1 MQTVNEALDRLSRSA
16 FRSRFRLTG
25 ADLEYIDR
33 KGLDTIRSHARDFVR
48 NRLAPAEPENDGSQT
63 PMRGHPVF
71 VAMHAT
77 ACCCRGCLCKWY
89 HVEKG
94 VPLTDAQ
101 QEKITGLIMAWIE
114 RQMNAARTDKT
125 VRKDE
130 NGGEDK

>member
-1 MQTVNEALDRLSRSA
+1 MQTVSEALDRLSRSA

-25 ADLEYIDR
+25 ADLDYIDR
-33 KGLDTIRSHARDFVR
+33 KGLDVIRSHARDFVR
-48 NRLAPAEPENDGSQT
+48 DRLAPAEPENDGSQT

-89 HVEKG
+89 RVRKG
-94 VPLTDAQ
+94 VPLTEAQ
-101 QEKITGLIMAWIE
+101 QNKITELIMAWIE
-114 RQMNAARTDKT
+114 RQMALARPADAARTE
-125 VRKDE
+125 E

>member
-16 FRSRFRLTG
+16 FRSRFRLSR

-48 NRLAPAEPENDGSQT
+48 DRLAPAEPDNDGSQT

-89 HVEKG
+89 HVKKG

-114 RQMNAARTDKT
+114 RQMSAARTD
-125 VRKDE
+125 
-130 NGGEDK
+130 